1 MPPAPVNGYLVCGG
15 LYHDMD
21 YARLELLKLLGEHEH
36 IRVRVAEDYR
46 DCSAIAAADFLITYT
61 CDVIPKPAEQ
71 AALREFLGAGRRWLA
86 LHGTNSVLRFIK
98 GRGWDA
104 PRSEADFMG
113 MVGSQFLA
121 HPPLEPYRVEVSDTS
136 HPLVAGIE
144 PFEADDEL
152 YLCEYHGENHAL
164 LHTHFRGEAPGFVA
178 RFWPAAGASSDGAA
192 TPAVEPAA
200 SGPTPAPTPA
210 HAPAPGSSPPGA
222 PSSRQLV
229 LYLHP
234 HAGGEVLYC
243 TLGHCRGKY
252 DMRPMMAEYPT
263 VERCSW
269 KLPVYHELLRRGIR
283 WASTPRGER
292 S

>member
-1 MPPAPVNGYLVCGG
+1 MPPAPVNAYLVCGG

-36 IRVRVAEDYR
+36 IRVRVAEDYSNR
-46 DCSAIAAADFLITYT
+46 SAIAAADFLVTYT
-61 CDVIPKPAEQ
+61 CDVIPNAAEQ
-71 AALREFLGAGRRWLA
+71 GALREFLSAGRRWLA
-86 LHGTNSVLRFIK
+86 LHGTNSVLQFLK

-104 PRSEADFMG
+104 PRTEADFMA
-113 MVGSQFLA
+113 MLGSQFLA
-121 HPPLEPYRVEVSDTS
+121 PPPIKPYRVEVSDAS

-152 YLCEYHGENHAL
+152 YLSEYHGAHRAL
-164 LHTHFRGEAPGFVA
+164 LHTHYRGEAPGFVS
-178 RFWPAAGASSDGAA
+178 RFWPGAA
-192 TPAVEPAA
+192 TSAA
-200 SGPTPAPTPA
+200 EAAESA
-210 HAPAPGSSPPGA
+210 SS
-222 PSSRQLV
+222 SDRQLV

-234 HAGGEVLYC
+234 YGGGEVLYC

-263 VERCSW
+263 VERGSW

-283 WASTPRGER
+283 WASAPAGER
-292 S
+292 V